1 VAFSAKTAMGRTSNG
16 WPSRCIG
23 WSMEART
30 DRRPDPR
37 EERRVHR
44 RAPIDRPVLL
54 DTGSRTTTARAVNVS
69 AGGIALRT
77 DLPLTPAAGA
87 DLYFELPIGY
97 PVEVRAEVLRTTNG
111 VVVLRF
117 VDAPKEVIVA
127 LRAFCRISGAISAAP

>member
-1 VAFSAKTAMGRTSNG
+1 
-16 WPSRCIG
+16 
-23 WSMEART
+23 MEART

-44 RAPIDRPVLL
+44 RAPIDRPVLI
-54 DTGSRTTTARAVNVS
+54 DTGSRTATARALNVS

-77 DLPLTPAAGA
+77 DLPLPPTTAA

-97 PVEVRAEVLRTTNG
+97 AVEVRGEVVRAADG

-117 VDAPKEVIVA
+117 LDAPKEAVVA
-127 LRAFCRISGAISAAP
+127 MRAFCRISGVVSATP